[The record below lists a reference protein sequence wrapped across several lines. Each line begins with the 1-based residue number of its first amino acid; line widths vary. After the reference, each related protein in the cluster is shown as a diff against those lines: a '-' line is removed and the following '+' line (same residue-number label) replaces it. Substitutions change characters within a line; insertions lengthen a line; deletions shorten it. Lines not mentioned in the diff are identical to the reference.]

1 MAGMEWRETK
11 YYPRPSLMKDP
22 SELCLRQLV
31 YWASG
36 VPRSPMPGRAIMV
49 MDDSSWHEELTADWI
64 RKTAFKLHS
73 EQMAV
78 ECFKV
83 NGRVV
88 KGHIDGI
95 LEDLEGNEYLWEH
108 KAINHFT
115 FHRIAPDNLPEG
127 YLAQACAYIK
137 GLKETAA
144 SHINSGLLLIKNK
157 NTAQYIE
164 IYFSYDDKNDTCH
177 LISIVTSSSGEKT
190 ELNNKIE
197 NIVGR
202 SIEVFEKVEDYKKRK
217 VLPPRA
223 FEFGTVYPCEYC
235 GWYGTC
241 WDGYEEELG
250 ELEKDAAL
258 SEEIDTMVGYYQELK
273 MHADEIKKQM
283 DEVKAEIKKKLKEKG
298 VAGGKTDRY
307 IVELQ
312 LRKRKTI
319 DKALLPPEI
328 IQAATKE
335 TTYEALVIRLRKEAK
350 VHDKR

>member
-1 MAGMEWRETK
+1 
-11 YYPRPSLMKDP
+11 
-22 SELCLRQLV
+22 
-31 YWASG
+31 
-36 VPRSPMPGRAIMV
+36 MPGRAILT

-64 RKTAFKLHS
+64 RKTSYKLHS
-73 EQMAV
+73 EQMPLNIPV
-78 ECFKV
+78 SLSLPERKFYCRTCKKE
-83 NGRVV
+83 VV
-88 KGHIDGI
+88 IPKNCLHGHIDGI
-95 LEDLEGNEYLWEH
+95 LEDLGSSEYLWEH

-115 FHRIAPDNLPEG
+115 FYRIAPDNLPEG
-127 YLAQACAYIK
+127 YLAQACTYSKGIQEKIAPHIK
-137 GLKETAA
+137 D
-144 SHINSGLLLIKNK
+144 GLLLIKNK
-157 NTAQYIE
+157 NTAQYVE
-164 IYFSYDDKNDTCH
+164 IYFQYDVKSDTCTVFH
-177 LISIVTSSSGEKT
+177 MLYSTGEMI
-190 ELNNKIE
+190 EVNRQIE
-197 NIVGR
+197 NIVER
-202 SIEVFEKVEDYKKRK
+202 SVEVFRKVENYKKRK